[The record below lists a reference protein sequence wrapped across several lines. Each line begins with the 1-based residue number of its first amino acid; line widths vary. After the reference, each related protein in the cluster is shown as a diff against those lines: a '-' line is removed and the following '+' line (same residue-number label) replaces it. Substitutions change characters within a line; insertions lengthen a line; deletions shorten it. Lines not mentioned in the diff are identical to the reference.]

1 MVMKL
6 QLRSAIAVACMTLTM
21 VCGTA
26 RGDEVPLVTGK
37 HWTDSSEQ
45 QQKAYLIGIANV
57 LQVEIAYEAGNTPP
71 DAQSLVPRFAKG
83 LKGQTLDTVRE
94 RLDRWYAAHPDQL
107 ARPVIE
113 TIWFEIVAPGLQQ
126 TR

>member
-1 MVMKL
+1 MVTKL
-6 QLRSAIAVACMTLTM
+6 QWRSAIVAACMTLTM

-26 RGDEVPLVTGK
+26 HSDEVPLATGK

-45 QQKAYLIGIANV
+45 QKKAYLIGIANV
-57 LQVEIAYEAGNTPP
+57 LQLEIAYEAGNPPP
-71 DAQSLVPRFAKG
+71 DTQSLVPRFAKG
-83 LKGQTLDTVRE
+83 LKGQTLDTVRD
-94 RLDRWYAAHPDQL
+94 RLDRWYATHPDQL
-107 ARPVIE
+107 QRPVIE